1 METEKVLLH
10 NQWAKNRNDKENT
23 NDLQMN
29 KNENMLSIKSN
40 N

>member
-10 NQWAKNRNDKENT
+10 NQWVKNRNDKENT
-23 NDLQMN
+23 LQMN